1 MIKSIAI
8 KNYRG
13 IKDLEIDNFK
23 KYNFFIGDNGSK
35 KTTILESLG
44 VSLSVLNFTS
54 PLIYMLN
61 RQIKVKNENIS
72 SLFFNSDINN
82 KIEFILK
89 ADDALKLGTTIS
101 IDSILSEFQEYSS
114 NNQIDTEI
122 GRYLYTMRRKI
133 EEENIQNNI
142 YLNKKNQISF
152 KNFKGEE
159 IPENFQKI
167 IKKYK
172 SCLNISDS
180 FKNISEATKQADKI
194 IKSRKKELLLKY
206 LRTIDKDIIDI
217 HTNDEEI
224 FIEKDIFKE
233 FVPISSIGD
242 GIVLVLE
249 IIISLILTEEGFKVI
264 LIDEIERGIYYK
276 NYRKLSEIII
286 DLCKN
291 NQNIQ
296 LFITTHSKEFL
307 EAFNEA
313 LLESEKDNFSLFSL
327 RNKKE
332 KLDFVHYT
340 SEELKDTL
348 ETGWDPR

>member
-1 MIKSIAI
+1 MIKSIRI

-44 VSLSVLNFTS
+44 IGVSLLDFDRILKNAR
-54 PLIYMLN
+54 N
-61 RQIKVKNENIS
+61 RKMKIKKENIS
-72 SLFFNSDINN
+72 SLFFNSDTTNVIDFILETTDNVKVETTVSIDKTLSMFQDFSSSEINN
-82 KIEFILK
+82 DF
-89 ADDALKLGTTIS
+89 
-101 IDSILSEFQEYSS
+101 S
-114 NNQIDTEI
+114 N
-122 GRYLYTMRRKI
+122 YLYTIKKRIK
-133 EEENIQNNI
+133 EDKLKTNI
-142 YLNKKNQISF
+142 YVKENSQIIYKDSKMDKIPLSFQNFLEKYNISIEISDNLKNSSDTIFQIDR
-152 KNFKGEE
+152 
-159 IPENFQKI
+159 I
-167 IKKYK
+167 IK
-172 SCLNISDS
+172 N
-180 FKNISEATKQADKI
+180 
-194 IKSRKKELLLKY
+194 RKKEELLKY
-206 LRTIDKDIIDI
+206 LQIIDKDIKEIYI
-217 HTNDEEI
+217 NDEEI
-224 FIEKDIFKE
+224 FVEKETLKE
-233 FVPISSIGD
+233 FIPISSIGD
-242 GIVLVLE
+242 GMVLTLD
-249 IIISLILTEEGFKVI
+249 IITSLILIDDFRVI

-286 DLCKN
+286 ELCKN
-291 NQNIQ
+291 NPNIQ

-313 LLESEKDNFSLFSL
+313 LVETEKDNFSLFSL

>member
-13 IKDLEIDNFK
+13 IKDLEINNFK

-44 VSLSVLNFTS
+44 IAYLLDFF
-54 PLIYMLN
+54 
-61 RQIKVKNENIS
+61 QILEYSIDRKIKLKKENIS
-72 SLFFNSDINN
+72 SLFYNSDINN
-82 KIEFILK
+82 NIEFILK
-89 ADDALKLGTTIS
+89 TDDTPELETIISVDSNLS
-101 IDSILSEFQEYSS
+101 IFQDYSS
-114 NNQIDTEI
+114 NQVNK
-122 GRYLYTMRRKI
+122 YLYTVDKKI
-133 EEENIQNNI
+133 GEDRLENNNI
-142 YLNKKNQISF
+142 YLDKNNQIPYLENTI
-152 KNFKGEE
+152 KNIPRNFEKFLKKYSILTQISNNINNLNDSTEE
-159 IPENFQKI
+159 I
-167 IKKYK
+167 
-172 SCLNISDS
+172 
-180 FKNISEATKQADKI
+180 DKI
-194 IKSRKKELLLKY
+194 IKNRKKEKLLKC
-206 LRTIDKDIIDI
+206 LQIIDKDIIDI
-217 HTNDEEI
+217 YINDEEI
-224 FIEKDIFKE
+224 FVEKETLRTYI
-233 FVPISSIGD
+233 PISSIGD
-242 GIVLVLE
+242 GMVLALD
-249 IIISLILTEEGFKVI
+249 IITSLILVDDFKVI

-286 DLCKN
+286 DLCKD

-332 KLDFVHYT
+332 KLDVVHYT

>member
-13 IKDLEIDNFK
+13 IKDLEIGNFK

-35 KTTILESLG
+35 KTTILESIGIGL
-44 VSLSVLNFTS
+44 SLLEFERILKNAR
-54 PLIYMLN
+54 N
-61 RQIKVKNENIS
+61 RKMKIKKENVS
-72 SLFFNSDINN
+72 SLFFNSDTNN
-82 KIEFILK
+82 TIKFILE
-89 ADDALKLGTTIS
+89 TTDNIKTETVIS
-101 IDSILSEFQEYSS
+101 IDKTLSMFQDFSS
-114 NNQIDTEI
+114 SEINNDFSN
-122 GRYLYTMRRKI
+122 YLYTIKKRIK
-133 EEENIQNNI
+133 EDKLKTNI
-142 YLNKKNQISF
+142 YVKENSQIIYKDSKMDKIPLSFQNFLEKYNISIEISDNLKNSSDTIFQIDR
-152 KNFKGEE
+152 
-159 IPENFQKI
+159 I
-167 IKKYK
+167 IK
-172 SCLNISDS
+172 N
-180 FKNISEATKQADKI
+180 
-194 IKSRKKELLLKY
+194 RKKEELLKY
-206 LRTIDKDIIDI
+206 LQIIDKDIKEIYI
-217 HTNDEEI
+217 NDEEI
-224 FIEKDIFKE
+224 FVEKETLKE
-233 FVPISSIGD
+233 FIPISSIGD
-242 GIVLVLE
+242 GMVLALD
-249 IIISLILTEEGFKVI
+249 IITFLILIDDFRVI

-313 LLESEKDNFSLFSL
+313 LVETEKDNFSLFSL
-327 RNKKE
+327 KNKKE

>member
-242 GIVLVLE
+242 GIVLALE
-249 IIISLILTEEGFKVI
+249 IIIPLILSEEGFKVI

-286 DLCKN
+286 ELCKD

-332 KLDFVHYT
+332 KLDVVHYT

>member
-44 VSLSVLNFTS
+44 IAYLLDFF
-54 PLIYMLN
+54 
-61 RQIKVKNENIS
+61 QILEYSIDRKIKLKKENVS
-72 SLFFNSDINN
+72 SLFYNSDINN
-82 KIEFILK
+82 NIEFILK
-89 ADDALKLGTTIS
+89 TDNTPELETTIS
-101 IDSILSEFQEYSS
+101 VDSNLSIFQDYSS
-114 NNQIDTEI
+114 NQVNK
-122 GRYLYTMRRKI
+122 YLYTVDKKI
-133 EEENIQNNI
+133 GEDRLENNNI
-142 YLNKKNQISF
+142 YLDKNNQIPYLENTI
-152 KNFKGEE
+152 KN
-159 IPENFQKI
+159 IPRNFEKFF
-167 IKKYK
+167 KKYNT
-172 SCLNISDS
+172 LIQISDNL
-180 FKNISEATKQADKI
+180 KNSKGTIEQIDKI
-194 IKSRKKELLLKY
+194 IKNRKKEKLLKC
-206 LRTIDKDIIDI
+206 LQIIDKDIIDI
-217 HTNDEEI
+217 YINDEEI
-224 FIEKDIFKE
+224 FVEKETLRTYI
-233 FVPISSIGD
+233 PISSIGD
-242 GIVLVLE
+242 GMVLALD
-249 IIISLILTEEGFKVI
+249 IISHLIFFDNFEII

-332 KLDFVHYT
+332 KLDVVHYT

>member
-1 MIKSIAI
+1 MIKSIRI

-44 VSLSVLNFTS
+44 IGVSLLDFDRILKNAR
-54 PLIYMLN
+54 N
-61 RQIKVKNENIS
+61 RKMKIKKENIS
-72 SLFFNSDINN
+72 SLFFNSDTTNVIDFILETTDNVKVETTVSIDKTLSMFQDFSSNEINN
-82 KIEFILK
+82 DF
-89 ADDALKLGTTIS
+89 
-101 IDSILSEFQEYSS
+101 S
-114 NNQIDTEI
+114 N
-122 GRYLYTMRRKI
+122 YLYTIKKRIK
-133 EEENIQNNI
+133 EDKLKTNI
-142 YLNKKNQISF
+142 YVKENSQTTYRNSKMDKIPLSF
-152 KNFKGEE
+152 QNFL
-159 IPENFQKI
+159 
-167 IKKYK
+167 KKYNV
-172 SCLNISDS
+172 LVEISDNL
-180 FKNISEATKQADKI
+180 KNSSGTVFQVDRI
-194 IKSRKKELLLKY
+194 IKSRKKDELLKY
-206 LRTIDKDIIDI
+206 LQVIDKDIKEIYI
-217 HTNDEEI
+217 NDEEI
-224 FIEKDIFKE
+224 FVEKETLKE
-233 FVPISSIGD
+233 FIPISSIGD
-242 GIVLVLE
+242 GMVLALD
-249 IIISLILTEEGFKVI
+249 IIISLILADDFKVI

-286 DLCKN
+286 ELCKN

-307 EAFNEA
+307 EVFNES
-313 LLESEKDNFSLFSL
+313 LLEFEKNNFSLFSL

>member
-44 VSLSVLNFTS
+44 VSLSVLNFTL

-89 ADDALKLGTTIS
+89 TDDALKLGTTIS

-332 KLDFVHYT
+332 KLDVVHYT

>member
-13 IKDLEIDNFK
+13 IKDLEINNFK

-44 VSLSVLNFTS
+44 IALQLDSFKILE
-54 PLIYMLN
+54 YAKN
-61 RQIKVKNENIS
+61 RKMKLKKDNRS
-72 SLFFNSDINN
+72 SLFFNSDIKNTI
-82 KIEFILK
+82 KFILDVEDNIK
-89 ADDALKLGTTIS
+89 VETNILIRNTLFKFQDNFFNQVTTKYGKYFYTIS
-101 IDSILSEFQEYSS
+101 KK
-114 NNQIDTEI
+114 I
-122 GRYLYTMRRKI
+122 GEDKVEHNIFEGVEDFYLDH
-133 EEENIQNNI
+133 E
-142 YLNKKNQISF
+142 S
-152 KNFKGEE
+152 EE
-159 IPENFQKI
+159 IPQNFEGFLE
-167 IKKYK
+167 KY
-172 SCLNISDS
+172 DS
-180 FKNISEATKQADKI
+180 LIQISEELKNSKGTIEYIDKI
-194 IKSRKKELLLKY
+194 IKSRKKEELLKY
-206 LRTIDKDIIDI
+206 LQIIDKNIIDFYI
-217 HTNDEEI
+217 HDEEI
-224 FIEKDIFKE
+224 FVEKNAFKE
-233 FVPISSIGD
+233 FIPISSIGD
-242 GIVLVLE
+242 GMVLALD
-249 IIISLILTEEGFKVI
+249 IITSLILVDDFKVI

-332 KLDFVHYT
+332 KLDVVHYT

>member
-44 VSLSVLNFTS
+44 IAYLLDFF
-54 PLIYMLN
+54 
-61 RQIKVKNENIS
+61 QILEYSIDRKIKLKKENVS
-72 SLFFNSDINN
+72 SLFYNSDINN
-82 KIEFILK
+82 NIEFILK
-89 ADDALKLGTTIS
+89 TDNTPELETTIS
-101 IDSILSEFQEYSS
+101 VDSNLSIFQDYSS
-114 NNQIDTEI
+114 NQVNK
-122 GRYLYTMRRKI
+122 YLYTVDKKI
-133 EEENIQNNI
+133 GEDRLENNNI
-142 YLNKKNQISF
+142 YLDKNNQIPYLENTI
-152 KNFKGEE
+152 KN
-159 IPENFQKI
+159 IPRNFEKFF
-167 IKKYK
+167 KKYNT
-172 SCLNISDS
+172 LIQISDNL
-180 FKNISEATKQADKI
+180 KNSKGTIEQIDKI
-194 IKSRKKELLLKY
+194 IKNRKKEKLLKC
-206 LRTIDKDIIDI
+206 LQIIDKDIIDI
-217 HTNDEEI
+217 YINDEEI
-224 FIEKDIFKE
+224 FVEKETLRTYI
-233 FVPISSIGD
+233 PISSIGD
-242 GIVLVLE
+242 GMVLALD
-249 IIISLILTEEGFKVI
+249 IISHLIFFDNFEII